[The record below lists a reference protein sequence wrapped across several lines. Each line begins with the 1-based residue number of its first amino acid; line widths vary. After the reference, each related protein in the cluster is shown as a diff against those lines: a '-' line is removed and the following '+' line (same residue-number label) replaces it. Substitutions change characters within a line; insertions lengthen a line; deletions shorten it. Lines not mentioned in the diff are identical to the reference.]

1 MLSDVQ
7 KEKDLRNVPIRKVGV
22 RDLNY
27 PVTVLDRSNKAQAT
41 IANINMFVD
50 LPHHYRGT
58 HMSRFVEVVE
68 RHKVDLDIHNLE
80 SILDDM
86 IATFSCETA
95 HIEIKFPYFIRKEAP
110 VSGISSLMEYGC
122 KLEAR
127 KDKTMNM
134 KLTVEVPVTNL
145 CPCSK
150 EISKYGA
157 HSQRGMIKIVVETT
171 KFIWVEELV
180 NIAEESSSS
189 PVYTLLKRPDEKFV
203 TEHAYE
209 NPRFVEDAAREV
221 AVRLRADKRIKSF
234 QVEVENFESIHNH
247 SAYACI
253 TSDLLQP

>member
-7 KEKDLRNVPIRKVGV
+7 KEKDLRQVPIRKVGV
-22 RDLNY
+22 RDINY
-27 PVTVLDRSNKAQAT
+27 PITVLDRSRKAQGT

-50 LPHHYRGT
+50 LPHEYRGT
-58 HMSRFVEVVE
+58 HMSRFVEVIE
-68 RHKVDLDIHNLE
+68 RHNVNLDIHNLDD
-80 SILDDM
+80 ILNDM
-86 IATFSCETA
+86 KETFSCETA
-95 HIEIKFPYFIRKEAP
+95 HIEIRFPYFIRKKAP

-122 KLEAR
+122 KLEAT
-127 KDKTMNM
+127 KADSMSM

-157 HSQRGMIKIVVETT
+157 HSQRGIIKMVVESL

-180 NIAEESSSS
+180 QIAEDSSSS
-189 PVYTLLKRPDEKFV
+189 PVFTLLKRPDEKYV

-221 AVRLRADKRIKSF
+221 AVRLRDDERVTAF

-247 SAYACI
+247 SAYACV
-253 TSDLLQP
+253 TG